1 MINGN
6 NEKGRVTELLLE
18 IGEGGQDAYNQLFPI
33 IYHQLKGIAH
43 NQLLRRTASGELQ
56 RTELIHEVYLKLI
69 DQTQAQWKD
78 RAHFFTV
85 AAKAMRHILVDHY
98 RKQKS
103 GKRGGSKE
111 FLALDANDI
120 AEDGNSEYL
129 EELHELMDQLARVN
143 ERMHAIVDLRFFAGM
158 TIEEIAGLLDLSTST
173 VDREWKA
180 ARIWLY
186 HNLKNSEV

>member
-1 MINGN
+1 MNNGN
-6 NEKGRVTELLLE
+6 DEKGRVTELLLE

-33 IYHQLKGIAH
+33 VYSQLKHIAH

-85 AAKAMRHILVDHY
+85 AAKAMRHILVDYH

-103 GKRGGSKE
+103 KKRGGSRE
-111 FLALDANDI
+111 FLSLDTNNI
-120 AEDGNSEYL
+120 ADDGNIEYL
-129 EELHELMDQLARVN
+129 EELQELMDQLASVN
-143 ERMHAIVDLRFFAGM
+143 ERMHTIVDLRFFAGM
-158 TIEEIAGLLDLSTST
+158 TIKEIAGLLDLSTST

-180 ARIWLY
+180 ARMWLY
-186 HNLKNSEV
+186 SNLKDQ